1 MPLLKLC
8 IFLPKTQNTESRNA
22 ISARESLESF
32 EM

>member
-8 IFLPKTQNTESRNA
+8 IFVPNTQNTELSNA
-22 ISARESLESF
+22 ISARESLKSF